1 MDSNFAKER
10 ARKNVR
16 TALILGA
23 LALASLAGFVA
34 KVWQLG

>member
-1 MDSNFAKER
+1 MDSNFARER
-10 ARKNVR
+10 ARRNLR

-23 LALASLAGFVA
+23 LALASLASFVA